1 MILYNNNSYVQKTDH
16 RKQSNLRIL
25 FLTKMQPK
33 KNITFFFCCAWR
45 LNLEMQNHIDVF
57 LSNETASK

>member
-1 MILYNNNSYVQKTDH
+1 MILYNNNPYVQETDH

-33 KNITFFFCCAWR
+33 KT
-45 LNLEMQNHIDVF
+45 
-57 LSNETASK
+57 

>member
-1 MILYNNNSYVQKTDH
+1 MILYNNNSYVQETDH

-33 KNITFFFCCAWR
+33 KNITFFCCAWR
-45 LNLEMQNHIDVF
+45 LNLEMQNFEVI
-57 LSNETASK
+57 NI

>member
-1 MILYNNNSYVQKTDH
+1 MILYNNNSYVQETDH

-33 KNITFFFCCAWR
+33 KNITFFCCAWR
-45 LNLEMQNHIDVF
+45 LNLEMQNFEEVL

>member
-33 KNITFFFCCAWR
+33 KTSFFCAWR

>member
-1 MILYNNNSYVQKTDH
+1 MILYNNNSYVQETDR

-33 KNITFFFCCAWR
+33 KT
-45 LNLEMQNHIDVF
+45 
-57 LSNETASK
+57 

>member
-1 MILYNNNSYVQKTDH
+1 MFTKFALKSTDFIYMYIHTFNDLVINNSYVQETDH

-33 KNITFFFCCAWR
+33 KT
-45 LNLEMQNHIDVF
+45 
-57 LSNETASK
+57 

>member
-1 MILYNNNSYVQKTDH
+1 MILYNNNSYVQETDH

-33 KNITFFFCCAWR
+33 KHNFFFCCAWR

>member
-1 MILYNNNSYVQKTDH
+1 MILYNNNSYVHETDH

-33 KNITFFFCCAWR
+33 KTFFCCAWR

>member
-1 MILYNNNSYVQKTDH
+1 MILYNNNSYVQETDH

-33 KNITFFFCCAWR
+33 KTLLFFCCAWR